1 MIADNNRAK
10 ANRIPVRFVDEEEAL
25 AAKAED
31 GRQQGTPDAR
41 QNADETELTP
51 EELGRASS
59 YEGETEMQRRID
71 RGDEEDT
78 GRADDADTAGG
89 PLLSETPE
97 HREDQDE
104 TNAGPKRPGVSTD
117 DNNGPNAQARTAANP
132 DAAAGPMLAELL
144 ATRAELKRIEAERA
158 DLLDKLARR
167 QADFENYRKR
177 LERERGEMYTRT
189 VGDIISK
196 LLPVLDNLRRALDA
210 EASVEASES
219 EEFRRFLHGVEL
231 IDKQLNDVL
240 GGLGLQ
246 PVEAVGQ
253 LFDPHVHEAVATESS
268 DEYEPDTV
276 VQELARGYRL
286 GERLLRPAM
295 VKVATK
301 E

>member
-1 MIADNNRAK
+1 
-10 ANRIPVRFVDEEEAL
+10 VRFVEEEESL
-25 AAKAED
+25 STEAEES
-31 GRQQGTPDAR
+31 RQQDMPVAR
-41 QNADETELTP
+41 PNDDETELTP
-51 EELGRASS
+51 DELGRASS

-71 RGDEEDT
+71 RGDEEDA

-89 PLLSETPE
+89 PPLSETPE

-104 TNAGPKRPGVSTD
+104 SGAGSKRPGVSTD
-117 DNNGPNAQARTAANP
+117 ENNGPGAQARTAASP
-132 DAAAGPMLAELL
+132 AAAGPMLAELL

-246 PVEAVGQ
+246 PVEAAGQ